1 MNSQDSGMFISDVM
15 IFCMNIFS
23 TYSHTLVALRKLGR
37 ESTELEVDS
46 FKVLLTQFLIPSMW
60 ALMHSGPSSATNTKN
75 YKWKSNQSI
84 F

>member
-46 FKVLLTQFLIPSMW
+46 FKVLLTQFLIPSM
-60 ALMHSGPSSATNTKN
+60 
-75 YKWKSNQSI
+75 
-84 F
+84 